1 MTRIKVSFGKPV
13 FIHNKMNTVCKL
25 RYQIDVPYYFFR
37 GEVTT
42 VSKYSPGDKYD
53 ERTGER
59 VALARAEVKAR
70 GIVKDKMNRFLKKEK
85 NLLKDINEFIK
96 DIDKFNSRDRE
107 AIKRFLGDSE

>member
-1 MTRIKVSFGKPV
+1 MTRIKVSFSKPV

-25 RYQIDVPYYFFR
+25 KYQVNIPYFIF

-42 VSKYSPGDKYD
+42 VSKCSPGDKYD

-70 GIVKDKMNRFLKKEK
+70 GIVKDKMNRFLKREK
-85 NLLKDINEFIK
+85 NLLDDIKDFIK
-96 DIDKFNSRDRE
+96 EIDKFNSRDRE

>member
-13 FIHNKMNTVCKL
+13 FIYSKMNTVCKL
-25 RYQIDVPYYFFR
+25 RYQVDTPYFIF

-42 VSKYSPGDKYD
+42 VSKCNPGDKYD

-70 GIVKDKMNRFLKKEK
+70 GIVKDKINRFLKREE
-85 NLLKDINEFIK
+85 NLLDDIK
-96 DIDKFNSRDRE
+96 DFVKEIDKFNSRDRE